1 MKNKLKEALKKWKW
15 LQKTVSCIKWHPR
28 RVSSGQDNPD
38 KTCYIIRRHDLH
50 AGLFS
55 FVSTN
60 LGVIRKAVDAGY
72 IPVIDM
78 AGSPNSMLTQQEVG
92 HKNAWEDY
100 FEQPCGYTM
109 QDITSS
115 RNVILGTID
124 PPEDYPDF
132 RMIEQPQD
140 ISGWQQY
147 ASRYLRLRTEHQD
160 AVNAYIS
167 EHFGTDRVLGVL
179 CRGTDYIT
187 LKPHNHPVQPQTAD
201 VIEKCREVMQNRN
214 CRYLYL
220 ATEDADIWDAFTKAF
235 PGKVYSYQKERYRT
249 DQTDGYLDSV
259 GNSKMN
265 PYERNR
271 DYLISI
277 GILAKCTC
285 LVAGAANGTYGA
297 LLLTKG
303 YEYTYIYQL
312 GRYE

>member
-1 MKNKLKEALKKWKW
+1 MKKKLKEILKKWKW
-15 LQKTVSCIKWHPR
+15 LQKSVSFIKWHTR
-28 RVSSGQDNPD
+28 RVSYGKDNPD
-38 KTCYIIRRHDLH
+38 KTFYIIRRHDMH

-55 FVSTN
+55 FVSSN
-60 LGVIRKAVDAGY
+60 LGAIRSAVDAGY
-72 IPVIDM
+72 IPVVDM
-78 AGSPNSMLTQQEVG
+78 ISSPNSMLTQQEVG
-92 HKNAWEDY
+92 QKNAWEDY

-109 QDITSS
+109 QDIASS
-115 RNVILGTID
+115 RNIILGTID
-124 PPEDYPDF
+124 PPEEYPDF

-140 ISGWQQY
+140 IPGWQQY
-147 ASRYLRLRTEHQD
+147 ASRYLQLRAAHKD

-167 EHFGTDRVLGVL
+167 EHFGSDRVLGVL

-187 LKPHNHPVQPQTAD
+187 LKPHNHPVQPQTGD
-201 VIEKCREVMQNRN
+201 VIKKCREVMQTQN

-220 ATEDADIWDAFTKAF
+220 ATEDADIWDAFAKAF
-235 PGKVYSYQKERYRT
+235 PGQIYSYQKVRYRT
-249 DQTDGYLDSV
+249 DQADGYLDAV
-259 GNSKMN
+259 GNSRMK